1 MSLRISIIID
11 GTGKIRKLLILIL
24 YYVSMTIK
32 PTKLNLLSY
41 STEYGLLGEH
51 QLKTP
56 WIKDNPFKEKK
67 QEI

>member
-32 PTKLNLLSY
+32 PMKLNLLSY
-41 STEYGLLGEH
+41 STEYGLLGEI
-51 QLKTP
+51 L
-56 WIKDNPFKEKK
+56 KEKK
-67 QEI
+67 TRNINALFEYIPD